1 MNSGCVTPSHHKG
14 HQPLHSTGH
23 LEQGAKGGKVSGSHH
38 IQSPP
43 DCLIPPPPKP
53 RRCTDITQRALDCE
67 FRGLGS
73 PQSVPASSLFG
84 PQFPHLPNPSIW
96 PGSEVLW
103 GSVCSDR
110 TESGVPL
117 VSTLPELLIHVPLN
131 LRQPLRVGANSKSG
145 VDVQDR
151 ECSVFRPRLHL

>member
-1 MNSGCVTPSHHKG
+1 MTSGCVTPSHHKG
-14 HQPLHSTGH
+14 HQPLHSTGC
-23 LEQGAKGGKVSGSHH
+23 LEQGAQGGKVSGSHH

-67 FRGLGS
+67 SRGLGS
-73 PQSVPASSLFG
+73 RSRFTTISPSLVPVWASVSPPAQS
-84 PQFPHLPNPSIW
+84 QHLAW
-96 PGSEVLW
+96 LKVLW

-117 VSTLPELLIHVPLN
+117 VSALPKLLVHVPLN
-131 LRQPLRVGANSKSG
+131 LRAS
-145 VDVQDR
+145 
-151 ECSVFRPRLHL
+151 PRRC